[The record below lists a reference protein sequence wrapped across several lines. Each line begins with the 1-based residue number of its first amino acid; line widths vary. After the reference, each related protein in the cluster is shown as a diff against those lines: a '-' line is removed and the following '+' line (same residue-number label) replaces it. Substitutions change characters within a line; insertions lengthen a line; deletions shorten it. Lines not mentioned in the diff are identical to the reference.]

1 VDPKEPAN
9 PDRDR
14 FILSKGHGAPALF
27 QVLAARGFYAE
38 SMLETYGQ
46 DGGVFAEHPP
56 TPEHLAGIEA
66 ATGSLGHGMPMGL
79 GMALAARIQ
88 NRTYKV
94 FALVSDGEC
103 NEGSIWESAML
114 AASRRVDRLCVIVD
128 YNKWQA
134 TGRSREVLA
143 LDPLVDKWQAFG
155 WSACEADG
163 HDMAGLVKLLEGV
176 PDGSGKPTVVV
187 AHTVK
192 GKGVSFMED
201 DNNWHYRIPKAEEVA
216 AARKELGVQT

>member
-1 VDPKEPAN
+1 
-9 PDRDR
+9 
-14 FILSKGHGAPALF
+14 
-27 QVLAARGFYAE
+27 
-38 SMLETYGQ
+38 
-46 DGGVFAEHPP
+46 
-56 TPEHLAGIEA
+56 
-66 ATGSLGHGMPMGL
+66 
-79 GMALAARIQ
+79 
-88 NRTYKV
+88 
-94 FALVSDGEC
+94 
-103 NEGSIWESAML
+103 ML